1 MSGFSFKKIASNILK
16 RIALSPISSGITGRK
31 DLFQNFVIYNNRPT
45 YIDISTV
52 REYFNVYTT
61 NPVFYSAVNIIAKA
75 ESNVKIEVWNKKTE
89 QVEPIS
95 TTQKIP
101 QKIYQLFAN
110 PNPLQS
116 KRELFY
122 QKSIFYNVAG
132 NSYLYGN
139 APDNFNFDI
148 SSVQTLVNVWPQYM
162 TYILAGGYFDALEIS
177 DIIKKWVFDA
187 FNFKRE
193 FEPNEILHQNYPN
206 TDFQT
211 HNFGSKTGVI
221 SGTSVI
227 ESLKVPLSNI
237 MLAYES
243 RNVII
248 KNRGMRAIFSS
259 NKGDGTGR
267 LPLLDTDKKTLQAEM
282 KDYGTLEDQNQFLFT
297 TMPIN
302 VDLIDQDVRKL
313 GLFEEIVNDGMIV
326 ANALSVPT
334 DLLKLDLKGATYENQ
349 DASMKRLYQD
359 NVIPKTKED
368 FEAMNAWLG
377 LNETEWQI
385 RGSFAHLPILQENKE
400 QNAKA
405 NEVTSKYYKDLF
417 ERGLVTVNE
426 WLEAVEAK
434 TVDQPWGENYI
445 FELPENHRN
454 FILSMMSKT
463 IENQSNSGNSG
474 TS

>member
-1 MSGFSFKKIASNILK
+1 MSGFSFKKIASNVLK
-16 RIALSPISSGITGRK
+16 RIASSPISSGITGRK
-31 DLFQNFVIYNNRPT
+31 DLFQNFVIYNNRPS

-52 REYFNVYTT
+52 RAYFDIYIS

-110 PNPLQS
+110 PNPIQS

-139 APDNFNFDI
+139 SPDNFNFDI

-187 FNFKRE
+187 FNYKRE

-211 HNFGSKTGVI
+211 HNFGSKHGVI

-243 RNVII
+243 RNVLI

-259 NKGDGTGR
+259 AKGDGTGKV
-267 LPLLDTDKKTLQAEM
+267 PLLPQDKKIIQEEV
-282 KDYGTLEDQNQFLFT
+282 KEYGTLEDQNQFLFT
-297 TMPIN
+297 TMPLN
-302 VDLIDQDVRKL
+302 VDVIDQDVRKL

-334 DLLKLDLKGATYENQ
+334 DLLKLDLKGVTYENQ

-359 NVIPKTKED
+359 NIIPRTQED
-368 FEAMNAWLG
+368 FNALNVWLG
-377 LNETEWQI
+377 LNETEWQV
-385 RGSFAHLPILQENKE
+385 RGSFEHLPILQADKE
-400 QNAKA
+400 KA
-405 NEVTSKYYKDLF
+405 ARANRQRSAYMKELFMSGAVTH
-417 ERGLVTVNE
+417 NQ
-426 WLEAVEAK
+426 WL
-434 TVDQPWGENYI
+434 T
-445 FELPENHRN
+445 ELGIETYEGGDKRIWEFTPEQLDV
-454 FILSMMSKT
+454 ILNRQQT
-463 IENQSNSGNSG
+463 PADG